1 MRAVVMHR
9 PGDPEVLRLAELPD
23 PVLQSPTE
31 LLIRIKSAGVNPI
44 DTKLRQRGTFY
55 PEAMPAVLGCDG
67 AGVVE
72 AVGRA
77 VTKFQVGDA
86 VYFCHG
92 GLGKAQGNYAEL
104 TVIDQDLVA
113 PMPANVSFATAG
125 AAPLVLITAWE
136 SLFDR
141 ARLEAGRKVLIH
153 GGAGG
158 VGHVAMQLAYLKGA
172 EVAVTVSS
180 PAKAEFCKSLCPG
193 VFPILYRQ
201 ENFVSAIMRWSNGEG
216 VDVALDTVGGK
227 VFQETFAAVQTYG
240 DLVTILAPSPDTDWK
255 TARDRNLRISFELML
270 TPMLSGRR
278 DWQKHQTQIL
288 AECAPLLESGKLQVK
303 VYRELPLA
311 EAAQAHQLLSSGQV
325 MGKLVLIP

>member
-125 AAPLVLITAWE
+125 AA
-136 SLFDR
+136 SLGADH
-141 ARLEAGRKVLIH
+141 RLGI
-153 GGAGG
+153 
-158 VGHVAMQLAYLKGA
+158 
-172 EVAVTVSS
+172 
-180 PAKAEFCKSLCPG
+180 
-193 VFPILYRQ
+193 PI
-201 ENFVSAIMRWSNGEG
+201 
-216 VDVALDTVGGK
+216 
-227 VFQETFAAVQTYG
+227 
-240 DLVTILAPSPDTDWK
+240 
-255 TARDRNLRISFELML
+255 
-270 TPMLSGRR
+270 
-278 DWQKHQTQIL
+278 
-288 AECAPLLESGKLQVK
+288 
-303 VYRELPLA
+303 
-311 EAAQAHQLLSSGQV
+311 
-325 MGKLVLIP
+325 